1 MHPASSCHL
10 EPPPTAHSIRVALVE
25 DDPVQRAEMLEFL
38 RTVTHLEVAGAW
50 PSAEAAA
57 KGLPGVAADV
67 VLVDIGLPGASGV
80 DLVRQ
85 LKPRLPDT
93 QFMMLTVFED
103 ADAIFGALEAGAT
116 GYLLKKTVPRRLVE
130 AIEELHAG
138 GSPMSAAIARRL
150 IDQFKSAAPS
160 GTSPSAA
167 PDASSPSLATH
178 LSPREREILDLLGKG
193 HLYKEIAQ
201 ALGIAEGTV
210 RTHIRRTYMK
220 LHARNRMEAVRRG
233 GG

>member
-1 MHPASSCHL
+1 
-10 EPPPTAHSIRVALVE
+10 
-25 DDPVQRAEMLEFL
+25 MLEFL
-38 RTVTHLEVAGAW
+38 QTVTHLEVAGAW

-57 KGLPGVAADV
+57 EGLPGVAPDV
-67 VLVDIGLPGASGV
+67 VLVDIGLPGASGI

-103 ADAIFGALEAGAT
+103 TDAIFGALGAGAT

-130 AIEELHAG
+130 AIAELHAG
-138 GSPMSAAIARRL
+138 GSPMSGAIARRL
-150 IDQFKSAAPS
+150 IEQFRSVPPS
-160 GTSPSAA
+160 GSPNCGPTTSH
-167 PDASSPSLATH
+167 SSPPATH
-178 LSPREREILDLLGKG
+178 LSPREHEILALLGKG
-193 HLYKEIAQ
+193 RLYKEIAKT
-201 ALGIAEGTV
+201 LGIAQGTV
-210 RTHIRRTYMK
+210 RTHIRRTYEK